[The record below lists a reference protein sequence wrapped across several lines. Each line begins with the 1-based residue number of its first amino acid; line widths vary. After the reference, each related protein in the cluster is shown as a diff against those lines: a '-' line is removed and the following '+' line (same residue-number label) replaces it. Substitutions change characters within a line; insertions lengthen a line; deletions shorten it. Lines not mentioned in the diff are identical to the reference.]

1 MASQAGV
8 TGSRAGPAGD
18 ARDRSRFPVSAAA
31 GWLEQFPARQVP
43 RSWPATELER
53 AEVRD
58 RLLSPPFALAKPA
71 GQATRRF
78 GLVRVLDWLEQQPGG
93 TWQERWVASGAD
105 TAGNAGWRLLA
116 TRWLR
121 STGRG
126 CQDPAHDHCIFG
138 SGVLPL
144 ICADVI
150 RPSLSWLITPRTP
163 RHLVAELARARDPDG
178 FSALTGL
185 CDAEPLGQSAANTAR
200 YQVATI
206 LAAKGG
212 TIGDITVGDCVELLH
227 LIRASGNARHHTSLR
242 FYQLLHAM
250 GVFPASAPAT
260 MRAFD
265 ARGQLTAAQ
274 LIGRYGIECQ
284 PVRGLLVEYL
294 RERQPAVDYSTLENL
309 ALSLGKLFWRDLEL
323 HHPGISSLRLPP
335 EVASGWKRR
344 IATKTTRA
352 RTSTGEVTEISGPRL
367 GALNHLATVRA
378 FYLDIAQW
386 AMEDPARWGQWAAP
400 CPVRDEDLTRKKE
413 HRQRKSRMDQRTRE
427 RMPVLP
433 ALSAAVDRARQET
446 AERLDAARHASPGG
460 LFTAAGQTLR
470 RPVPGSGRPGARV
483 WAEHPATGQRRNLTL
498 EEHQAFWAWATVEV
512 LRMTGIRV
520 EELTELSHHSLI
532 QYKLPATGEL
542 IPLLHIAPS
551 KTDAER
557 LLVVGPELAEVLSAI
572 ICRIRDKDGTVPL
585 VVAYDM
591 HELVW
596 LPPMPLLFQ
605 RRYGAETRP
614 IPAHAIR
621 KILHA
626 ALAAAGL
633 TSASGT
639 PLTFTPHDFRRLWIT
654 EAVMHGMPPHIA
666 QLICGHQT
674 ITATMGYKAVYPE
687 EAINGHRAFIA
698 RRRAVRPSEEYRT
711 PSDEEWEEFLGH
723 FERRK
728 LALGDCGRAWGT
740 SCIHEHSC
748 LRCPLLRIDPAQ
760 RPRLEAIR
768 GNLLARITE
777 AEREGWHGEAE
788 GLKVSLAGAEQKLA
802 QLDALAT
809 RRATVHLGMPAF
821 PGIAARTITTPDP
834 ASPAARI
841 PS

>member
-1 MASQAGV
+1 MAGV
-8 TGSRAGPAGD
+8 TGMRAG
-18 ARDRSRFPVSAAA
+18 AA
-31 GWLEQFPARQVP
+31 GVGASGRFRFSGAAPAWLEQFPARLVP
-43 RSWPATELER
+43 RSWAATGLER
-53 AEVRD
+53 AEVQA
-58 RLLSPPFALAKPA
+58 RLLAPPFALAKQES
-71 GQATRRF
+71 QATRRF
-78 GLVRVLDWLEQQPGG
+78 GLVRVLDWLERQPGS
-93 TWQERWVASGAD
+93 TWQERWIASGAD
-105 TAGNAGWRLLA
+105 AAGNAGWRLLA
-116 TRWLR
+116 TRWLH

-138 SGVLPL
+138 GGVLPL

-150 RPSLSWLITPRTP
+150 RPSLSWLTTPRTP

-178 FSALTGL
+178 FSALTRL

-200 YQVATI
+200 YQVAVI

-212 TIGDITVGDCVELLH
+212 TIGEVTVGDCAELLH
-227 LIRASGNARHHTSLR
+227 LIRVSGNARHHTSLR

-265 ARGQLTAAQ
+265 ARGQLTVEQ

-284 PVRGLLVEYL
+284 PVRDLLVEYL

-309 ALSLGKLFWRDLEL
+309 ALSLARLFWRDREL
-323 HHPGISSLRLPP
+323 HHPGISSPRLSP
-335 EVASGWKRR
+335 EVAAAWKRR
-344 IATKTTRA
+344 IATKTTRT
-352 RTSTGEVTEISGPRL
+352 RTSAGEVTEISGPRL
-367 GALNHLATVRA
+367 GALNHLAAVRA

-433 ALSAAVDRARQET
+433 ALSAAVDRARVQA
-446 AERLDAARHASPGG
+446 AERLDAGRHASPGE
-460 LFTAAGQTLR
+460 LFTVAGQTLH
-470 RPVPGSGRPGARV
+470 RPVPGSPRPAARA
-483 WAEHPATGQRRNLTL
+483 WAEDPATGRRTNLTL

-512 LRMTGIRV
+512 LRLTGIRV

-557 LLVVGPELAEVLSAI
+557 LLVVSPELADVLSAI
-572 ICRIRDKDGTVPL
+572 ICRIRDTDGTVPL

-591 HELVW
+591 HELIW

-605 RRYGAETRP
+605 RRYGAENRP

-626 ALAAAGL
+626 ALAATGL

-639 PLTFTPHDFRRLWIT
+639 PLTFTPHDFRTLWIT
-654 EAVMHGMPPHIA
+654 DAVMHGMPPHIA

-687 EAINGHRAFIA
+687 EAISGHRAFIA
-698 RRRAVRPSEEYRT
+698 RRRAVRPPEEYRVPT
-711 PSDEEWEEFLGH
+711 DSEWQEFPGH
-723 FERRK
+723 LERRK
-728 LALGDCGRAWGT
+728 VALGDCGRAWAT

-748 LRCPLLRIDPAQ
+748 LTEMILVTYPDRCGV
-760 RPRLEAIR
+760 R
-768 GNLLARITE
+768 G
-777 AEREGWHGEAE
+777 
-788 GLKVSLAGAEQKLA
+788 GLVLTDGDWQESWFAAVAACRRGAVSFQSWMV
-802 QLDALAT
+802 
-809 RRATVHLGMPAF
+809 R
-821 PGIAARTITTPDP
+821 
-834 ASPAARI
+834 
-841 PS
+841 